1 MKVKSIHRILGLLL
15 TASVFMFA
23 CTEESSDVKLDPKLS
38 TSQVQ
43 NVTSESATVTGFVIA
58 QGSGFT
64 ERGVCYNTQPEPTT
78 SDNKEIFADDEAT
91 GATFAV
97 ELTGLNYATTYYA
110 RAYAVGANG
119 TIYGEEMSFT
129 TLPVVP
135 TLNTTAITEITGN
148 SAKSGGNVTNHGGAN
163 VTARGICFATHDNP
177 TIADSKTVDGDDV
190 GEFTSDLA
198 NLLGNTQYFVRAY
211 ATNSAGTGYGPVVA
225 FTTLVDLPKVTTA
238 AVTNITKTSAI
249 TGGDVTY
256 DGGADVTERGIVYGL
271 TADPTTADTRIIDAV
286 DGTGEFVTNMTDLTL
301 FTTYH
306 VRAYAINSAGT
317 AYGENIQ
324 FTTLADI
331 TKFFVV
337 GDYNGWNN
345 SPTAKFII
353 STATSAGL
361 AEGYVYLTAGGIKL
375 TIDHSWGD
383 NSTFGD
389 DGSGGLTNPGGNIP
403 VPANGYYRIRAN
415 LSDMT
420 YSLLLTNW
428 GIIGDATPGGWGAQ
442 TALTYNATLDKWIGG
457 YTLTA
462 NAFKF
467 RANDNWDYNY
477 GSPAGSNQLVAGGD
491 NISISQAN
499 YYAITLDFS
508 VPNEYTF
515 SANRW
520 GLIGD
525 ATPGGWSDDTDMTWD
540 AVNNV
545 FTVTVDLTANQF
557 KFRANDGWDV
567 NLGGALGALTPGGDN
582 IAVSEAGNYTITLD
596 PWNNVATMTK
606 N

>member
-1 MKVKSIHRILGLLL
+1 
-15 TASVFMFA
+15 MFA
-23 CTEESSDVKLDPKLS
+23 CTEESSDVKLDPKLA
-38 TSQVQ
+38 TSRVQ
-43 NVTSESATVTGFVIA
+43 NVTSSSALVTGFVIA
-58 QGSGFT
+58 HGSGFT
-64 ERGVCYNTQPEPTT
+64 ERGVCYNTQTGPTT
-78 SDNKEIFADDEAT
+78 SESKVIFADDEAT

-119 TIYGEEMSFT
+119 TIYGEEVSFT
-129 TLPVVP
+129 TLPIVP
-135 TLNTTAITEITGN
+135 ELTTTAITEITGN
-148 SAKSGGNVTNHGGAN
+148 SAESGGIVTNHGGAN
-163 VTARGICFATHDNP
+163 VTARGVCFATHDNP
-177 TIADSKTVDGDDV
+177 TIADSKTVDGDGV
-190 GEFTSDLA
+190 GEFTSDLT

-249 TGGDVTY
+249 TGGEVTY
-256 DGGADVTERGIVYGL
+256 DGGADVTERGIVYSFS
-271 TADPTTADTRIIDAV
+271 ANPTTADSKIIDAA
-286 DGTGEFVTNMTDLTL
+286 DGTGEFITNMTDLTL
-301 FTTYH
+301 FTKYN

-317 AYGENIQ
+317 AYGENIE

-345 SPTAKFII
+345 SASAKFII

-361 AEGYVYLTAGGIKL
+361 AEGYIYLTAGGIKL

-389 DGSGGLTNPGGNIP
+389 NGSGGLTNPGNNIS

-420 YSLLLTNW
+420 YSLVLTNW
-428 GIIGDATPGGWGAQ
+428 GVIGSATPGGWGSE
-442 TALTYNATLDKWIGG
+442 TALTYNATLGQWIGG
-457 YTLTA
+457 VSFVDGE
-462 NAFKF
+462 FKF
-467 RANDNWDYNY
+467 RAGDWAYNY
-477 GSPAGSNQLVAGGD
+477 GSSAGD
-491 NISISQAN
+491 NTLNHDGANIPVAQAN
-499 YYAITLDFS
+499 DYAITLDLS
-508 VPNEYTF
+508 VPNEYTY

-525 ATPGGWSDDTDMTWD
+525 ATPGGWSDDTDMAWD

-545 FTVTVDLTANQF
+545 FKVTVDLTANSF
-557 KFRANDGWDV
+557 KFRANDGWAV
-567 NLGGALGALTPGGDN
+567 NLGGSLDNLTQDGSN
-582 IAVSEAGNYTITLD
+582 FSVSEAGNYTITLD
-596 PWNNVATMTK
+596 PWNMVATMTK